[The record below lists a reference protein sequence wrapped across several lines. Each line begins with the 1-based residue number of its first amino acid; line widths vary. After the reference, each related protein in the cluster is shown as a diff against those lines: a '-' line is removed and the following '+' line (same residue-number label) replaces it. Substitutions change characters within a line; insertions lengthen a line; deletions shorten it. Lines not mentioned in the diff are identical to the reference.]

1 MQYRNTSWI
10 PILAAIVMIPQ
21 LLFWW
26 LAPGAAAAR
35 LAVYIGGS
43 LLTLAIPLCWLLT
56 YWNSDLRKTAGLSLV
71 AGVLELAVVVL
82 SAVLLAINVTV
93 RSAVFALLIMA
104 LVCLILLLP
113 LICAALKQPRQG
125 VYSASIA
132 GAPGRPQLRIR
143 EAAPAP
149 APVCR
154 QQTAVPEPAPRTPT
168 VSKPLPPRN
177 R

>member
-1 MQYRNTSWI
+1 MQYRNPSLI

-56 YWNSDLRKTAGLSLV
+56 CWNSNLRKTAGLSLV

-82 SAVLLAINVTV
+82 SAVLLAINATV
-93 RSAVFALLIMA
+93 RSAVFALLILA

-113 LICAALKQPRQG
+113 LICAALKQPWQG
-125 VYSASIA
+125 ICSASVS
-132 GAPGRPQLRIR
+132 GEPNRPQLRIR
-143 EAAPAP
+143 EDAPAS

-154 QQTAVPEPAPRTPT
+154 QQPAVSETVPRTPA

>member
-43 LLTLAIPLCWLLT
+43 LLTLGIPLCWLLT

-82 SAVLLAINVTV
+82 SAVLLAVNVTV

-125 VYSASIA
+125 VYSASVS
-132 GAPGRPQLRIR
+132 GERNCPQPRIR

-149 APVCR
+149 APLYR
-154 QQTAVPEPAPRTPT
+154 QQPAVQETMPRKPA
-168 VSKPLPPRN
+168 VSTPLPPRS